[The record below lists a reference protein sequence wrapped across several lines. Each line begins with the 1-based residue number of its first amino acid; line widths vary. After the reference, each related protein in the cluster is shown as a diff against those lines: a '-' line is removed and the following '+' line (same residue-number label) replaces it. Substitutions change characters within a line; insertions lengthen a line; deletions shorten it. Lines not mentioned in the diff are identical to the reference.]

1 LLLNEITTD
10 SSIDEL
16 NISEGTSEIRDP
28 IELHFESA
36 DRFEITN
43 ANTVFVDKDDLS
55 YPLLLRRWND
65 GDAFQPFGMEGKK
78 KLSKFFKDEKLS
90 LVAKEKVWVL
100 CSNRTIVWVVGMRLD
115 ERFKV
120 SKETKNI
127 IRIDYT
133 PT

>member
-1 LLLNEITTD
+1 MFI
-10 SSIDEL
+10 
-16 NISEGTSEIRDP
+16 
-28 IELHFESA
+28 
-36 DRFEITN
+36 
-43 ANTVFVDKDDLS
+43 DKDDLS